1 MRLRRWMLGA
11 GVAGAI
17 AAPAFAC
24 DPEEMNAHL
33 TAVCEAALAEPAALL
48 DALRG
53 HATETERA
61 AITRGLAAAREACAH
76 GDPLIGAR
84 EAARLARLAG
94 RLEARAGVAAPIW
107 PAQEAAR

>member
-24 DPEEMNAHL
+24 DPEEMNSQL
-33 TAVCEAALAEPAALL
+33 TGVCEAALAETAALV
-48 DALRG
+48 DALHG
-53 HATETERA
+53 DATEAERA
-61 AITRGLAAAREACAH
+61 AMARGLATAREACAH

-94 RLEARAGVAAPIW
+94 RVEARVGIVVPIW
-107 PAQEAAR
+107 PERQAAR